1 MVDINKL
8 SNAELKL
15 QLKRMEDEYE
25 VLRNQIKQNLE
36 RMEVLDR
43 EYVKTKEVFQK
54 RTRGK
59 V

>member
-1 MVDINKL
+1 MEDLSKL

-25 VLRNQIKQNLE
+25 VLRNQIKRNIE
-36 RMEVLDR
+36 RMEFLDK
-43 EYVKTKEVFQK
+43 EYVKIKEVFQK

>member
-1 MVDINKL
+1 MEDLNKL

-15 QLKRMEDEYE
+15 QLKRMEDDYE
-25 VLRNQIKQNLE
+25 VLKNQINRNLE
-36 RMEVLDR
+36 RMEVLDK
-43 EYVKTKEVFQK
+43 EYIKTQEVFQK